1 MGDGVLRD
9 FEPTPDDAMCDCAYA
24 RRARAAGERICDLG
38 ASLRFAQRGFFDLL
52 PDFLM
57 TQVPVFAMSWEAVW
71 CTEYHG
77 TGTKNSTG
85 MYRRYR
91 VNGLFCCR
99 FCIRCPLLTPS

>member
-1 MGDGVLRD
+1 MRLCVRL
-9 FEPTPDDAMCDCAYA
+9 YA

-57 TQVPVFAMSWEAVW
+57 TQVPVFTMSWEAVW

-77 TGTKNSTG
+77 IVPKVVPACTGGTWVLYLEGIIN
-85 MYRRYR
+85 Y
-91 VNGLFCCR
+91 
-99 FCIRCPLLTPS
+99 PLPIWDDSASAHPKLCF